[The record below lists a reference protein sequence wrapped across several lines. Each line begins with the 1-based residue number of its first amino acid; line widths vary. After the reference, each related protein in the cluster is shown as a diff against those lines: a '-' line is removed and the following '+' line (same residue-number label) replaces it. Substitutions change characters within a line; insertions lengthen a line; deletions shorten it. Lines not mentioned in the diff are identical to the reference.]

1 MQVKE
6 VWKEWNVKWCLRT
19 NAFSLILALSTFT
32 RSTAPALQARAASG
46 QMRSGQQQV
55 LTAPAITPW
64 SVAHSHGH
72 QTVTSEHPEPRTL
85 LPPTEHL
92 WCPEVEKMELKVWI
106 TFIAKFY
113 FSSNLVNTQSS
124 DIPTAAERENYE
136 YLTEQGPGQ
145 GGASH
150 YVTGDNLH
158 KHGHAVDKGEDRVDL
173 RPLRDFLA
181 ALPWVLLV
189 TN

>member
-6 VWKEWNVKWCLRT
+6 EWKELNVKWCLRT

-32 RSTAPALQARAASG
+32 RSTAPALQARVASG

-55 LTAPAITPW
+55 LTAPAIAPW

-106 TFIAKFY
+106 AFIAKFY

-124 DIPTAAERENYE
+124 DISTAAERENYE
-136 YLTEQGPGQ
+136 YLTEQGP
-145 GGASH
+145 GASH

-181 ALPWVLLV
+181 ALPWVLFV

>member
-1 MQVKE
+1 M
-6 VWKEWNVKWCLRT
+6 
-19 NAFSLILALSTFT
+19 
-32 RSTAPALQARAASG
+32 
-46 QMRSGQQQV
+46 
-55 LTAPAITPW
+55 
-64 SVAHSHGH
+64 
-72 QTVTSEHPEPRTL
+72 
-85 LPPTEHL
+85 
-92 WCPEVEKMELKVWI
+92 
-106 TFIAKFY
+106 
-113 FSSNLVNTQSS
+113 NTQSS

-181 ALPWVLLV
+181 ALP
-189 TN
+189 